1 MTNQTTPNVYSKYDH
16 GFKSDNLFM
25 DFYFQKENKHT
36 KQIEMKA
43 IVHVSLD
50 DERQS
55 IKFTV
60 DIDSLP
66 EITYDGFEVIAK
78 W

>member
-25 DFYFQKENKHT
+25 DLYFQKENKHT

-50 DERQS
+50 DER
-55 IKFTV
+55 
-60 DIDSLP
+60 
-66 EITYDGFEVIAK
+66 
-78 W
+78 